1 MDMNDYEDFKMYKD
15 NYTHVYLR
23 NYSYV
28 LKEFI

>member
-1 MDMNDYEDFKMYKD
+1 MDMNGYEDFKMYK
-15 NYTHVYLR
+15 YTHVYLR